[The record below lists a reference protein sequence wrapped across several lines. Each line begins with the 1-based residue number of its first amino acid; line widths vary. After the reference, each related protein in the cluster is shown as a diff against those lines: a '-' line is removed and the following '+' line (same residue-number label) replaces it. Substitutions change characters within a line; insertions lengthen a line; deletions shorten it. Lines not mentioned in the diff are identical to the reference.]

1 MRNSKLIFLGSILFM
16 SLILIS
22 CRKTGLCKDEKLNL
36 VRSNYDRN
44 NLKINGFYYGNPDTA
59 WNKIIRFTTIVFYRN
74 GILNLPGSTEF
85 DKMESYIESVAQS
98 NMLNKTKYIWG
109 LYQIQDSL
117 IILEYW
123 EPAQCGYPMIKN
135 YGKVLNDSTFCITR
149 VEKIK
154 ENYTESIE
162 IKQEFNFRKFAVKP
176 DSIQSF
182 L

>member
-1 MRNSKLIFLGSILFM
+1 MRTSKLILFGSILFM
-16 SLILIS
+16 SLNLMS
-22 CRKTGLCKDEKLNL
+22 CRKISPCKDEKLNL
-36 VRSNYDRN
+36 VKSNYIGN

-74 GILNLPGSTEF
+74 GILNLPGATEF

-98 NMLNKTKYIWG
+98 TILNKTKYVWG

-154 ENYTESIE
+154 ETDKESIE
-162 IKQEFNFRKFAVKP
+162 IKEEFKFRKFTVKP